1 MLLSK
6 KEKAM
11 NLRQIEVFRAT
22 MLTGSTADAARLLH
36 VSQPGI
42 SRMIGHIELQLGVS
56 LFERGKGRLKPT
68 PEAHA
73 LYAEV
78 EQVYRGVQRIDARAQ
93 ALKSGG
99 GLSVRVLAT
108 PSLLLEIIP
117 EAVAS
122 LSAERLDSRFYVESQ
137 LVREMVRLLASGEAD
152 VGFSSLAVDHPPL
165 VSEVIGSW
173 TLSCVF
179 QKGHRFEQ
187 DSAVSLREIVKEP
200 LIAFSPDT
208 PQGRMVAEAYPHA
221 LEPGRQRIE
230 VRSGQVAC
238 ALAAAG
244 AGVAVVDSL
253 TARAWPHDR
262 LAFRPVRKAPSSK
275 VYMVR
280 NPNFPASALEQ
291 ALVERIR
298 QGFRAI
304 RRSPAEGPSCT

>member
-1 MLLSK
+1 
-6 KEKAM
+6 M

-78 EQVYRGVQRIDARAQ
+78 EQVYRGVQRIDVRAR

-99 GLSVRVLAT
+99 GLSVRVLAS
-108 PSLLLEIIP
+108 PSTLLEIVP
-117 EAVAS
+117 SAVAS
-122 LSAERLDSRFYVESQ
+122 VSADYPDSRIYVESQ
-137 LVREMVRLLASGEAD
+137 LVRDMVRLLSTGEAD
-152 VGFSSLAVDHPPL
+152 VGISNLPIDHAPL
-165 VSEVIGSW
+165 VTEVIGAWS
-173 TLSCVF
+173 LSCVF
-179 QKGHRFEQ
+179 QKGHRFERET
-187 DSAVSLREIVKEP
+187 SVPIAEIVKEK

-208 PQGRMVAEAYPHA
+208 PQGRLVAEAYPA
-221 LEPGRQRIE
+221 IDPRQFRIE

-262 LAFRPVRKAPSSK
+262 LAFRPVRKAPTSK
-275 VYMVR
+275 VYRVR
-280 NPNFPASALEQ
+280 NPNFPSSALEQ
-291 ALVERIR
+291 ALVERVR

-304 RRSPAEGPSCT
+304 RRSPAEAPS

>member
-1 MLLSK
+1 
-6 KEKAM
+6 M

-42 SRMIGHIELQLGVS
+42 SRMIGHIELQLGVQ

-73 LYAEV
+73 LYVEV
-78 EQVYRGVQRIDARAQ
+78 EQVYRGVQRVDARAL

-99 GLSVRVLAT
+99 GLAVRVLAS
-108 PSLLLEIIP
+108 PSTLLEIVP
-117 EAVAS
+117 GAVAS
-122 LSAERLDSRFYVESQ
+122 LSADYPDSRIYVESQ
-137 LVREMVRLLASGEAD
+137 LVRDMVRLLSTGEAD
-152 VGFSSLAVDHPPL
+152 VGISNLAIDHAPL
-165 VSEVIGSW
+165 VTQVVGTWS
-173 TLSCVF
+173 LSCVF
-179 QKGHRFEQ
+179 QKGHRFEKET
-187 DSAVSLREIVKEP
+187 SVPIAEIVKER

-208 PQGRMVAEAYPHA
+208 PQGRLVADAYPSA
-221 LEPGRQRIE
+221 IDPGKPGIE

-253 TARAWPHDR
+253 TARAWPHAQ
-262 LAFRPVRKAPSSK
+262 LSFRPVRKAPSSK
-275 VYMVR
+275 VYVVR
-280 NPNFPASALEQ
+280 NPNHPSSALEQ

-298 QGFRAI
+298 HGFRNMAQAHDLSH
-304 RRSPAEGPSCT
+304 RRHTTSRPTSDV

>member
-1 MLLSK
+1 
-6 KEKAM
+6 M

-99 GLSVRVLAT
+99 GLSLRVLAT

-122 LSAERLDSRFYVESQ
+122 LSAERPDSRFYVESQ

-165 VSEVIGSW
+165 VSEAIGSW
-173 TLSCVF
+173 SLSCVF

-304 RRSPAEGPSCT
+304 RRSPAEAPS